1 MIHSGPCCFNLA
13 LVVGSVDRSRSI
25 VDSQCINASLNSSGE
40 FQSIFFFFN
49 FRLAL
54 MIGAKIRFF
63 KVNIYSS
70 ADLVTCCDVSDKA
83 LATRVVIGV
92 YSTWVT

>member
-1 MIHSGPCCFNLA
+1 
-13 LVVGSVDRSRSI
+13 
-25 VDSQCINASLNSSGE
+25 
-40 FQSIFFFFN
+40 
-49 FRLAL
+49 

-92 YSTWVT
+92 YSTWVTWIIQAGIAHLNSLPAVITG